1 MNEFAKCYETLRNL
15 CDILNAHSDR
25 RYSVTDWAFGFIL
38 FEGDKQ
44 ICNGNF
50 ANVAHFLTGLFA

>member
-1 MNEFAKCYETLRNL
+1 MNEFQKCYDTLKNL
-15 CDILNAHSDR
+15 CDIINAHSE
-25 RYSVTDWAFGFIL
+25 YHYTVTDWVFGFIL

-50 ANVAHFLTGLFA
+50 ANVAHFLSGLMA